1 MTFLTSMY
9 NVLTSSGQHLPTDLK
24 LSMDPL
30 VTLYEPCERCMSE
43 EYERP
48 QCRRCKHK
56 PGCNHENNCG
66 CTEFTSPCMT
76 WTKIGAALHVK
87 FSKFGFHL
95 DIDLNP
101 PNIMARNVEK
111 YSGSNVKKR
120 QYLEENSS
128 MLRGW
133 LDEWKKSVDMTAA
146 QYLSGSKRSIRLRLI
161 NRDTVLAE
169 QVLKSYDIYV
179 NFSTICFI

>member
-1 MTFLTSMY
+1 MLKNTVEVTF
-9 NVLTSSGQHLPTDLK
+9 
-24 LSMDPL
+24 
-30 VTLYEPCERCMSE
+30 
-43 EYERP
+43 
-48 QCRRCKHK
+48 
-56 PGCNHENNCG
+56 
-66 CTEFTSPCMT
+66 
-76 WTKIGAALHVK
+76 
-87 FSKFGFHL
+87 
-95 DIDLNP
+95 
-101 PNIMARNVEK
+101 
-111 YSGSNVKKR
+111 NVKKR